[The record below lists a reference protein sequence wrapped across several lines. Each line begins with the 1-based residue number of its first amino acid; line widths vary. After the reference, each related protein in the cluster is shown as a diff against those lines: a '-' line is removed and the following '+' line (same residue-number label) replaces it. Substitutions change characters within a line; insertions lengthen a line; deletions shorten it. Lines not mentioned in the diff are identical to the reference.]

1 MLWYVKFT
9 PNRLPSWPFDSDVVI
24 QRINETFG
32 HSFQRAP
39 VDLRSDIGPV
49 PMCTV
54 CGGRGLGGG
63 TCGEGR
69 SIRGRFGCAGCA
81 SRCWQWLM
89 AGPVVATWVGAK
101 HGRAHRP
108 DRFEHRLAHEPRRPA
123 APSAGC
129 CDLAWPAAAPHTEC
143 CIGCNEEGN
152 LKARS
157 SQGRHLG

>member
-1 MLWYVKFT
+1 MAKDAASEV
-9 PNRLPSWPFDSDVVI
+9 DSVV
-24 QRINETFG
+24 QAALEGVATFARTL
-32 HSFQRAP
+32 HAR
-39 VDLRSDIGPV
+39 
-49 PMCTV
+49 
-54 CGGRGLGGG
+54 
-63 TCGEGR
+63 
-69 SIRGRFGCAGCA
+69 
-81 SRCWQWLM
+81 SRCWQLLM

-129 CDLAWPAAAPHTEC
+129 CDVAWPAAAPHTEC